1 MQQYLNLLQAILE
14 NGVQT
19 GDRTGTGT
27 MTLPGYHY
35 QVKLSQDEDGVIHG
49 FPLLTTKKI
58 SLKSVFEELIW
69 KLRGDTNIR
78 FLVQNGNHIWTEWPF
93 KRWLQETGQKEILD
107 RMWKDEGKSDYSD
120 EWKAKKAEFEAK
132 ILADEEIKKF
142 VMCWGGKDQY
152 RTTSFSKEWG
162 ELGRTYGHQFRRFG
176 EVGFND
182 FDGETREE
190 LFRAFDDISGPWI
203 KGKDQLIDA
212 IHLIKHNPENRRII
226 ISLWNPQDV
235 DKTLLPPCPCFYQFF
250 ANQEGYLHLNMYQRS
265 CDSFLGVPYNTAQD
279 SLFLCLMA
287 QVTGRKPGIFNHFF
301 GDVHIYLNHIDQVKQ
316 QLQRIPGELPSIRLN
331 PEIKNILDFKRSDIE
346 LLNYD
351 PQEHIRGAVSI

>member
-1 MQQYLNLLQAILE
+1 MKQYLNLLQSILE

-19 GDRTGTGT
+19 SDRTGTGT

-35 QVKLSQDEDGVIHG
+35 QVKLEQDEDGVIHG
-49 FPLLTTKKI
+49 FPLLTTKKM

-78 FLVQNGNHIWTEWPF
+78 FLVKNKNHIWTEWPY
-93 KRWLQETGQKEILD
+93 KRWLQETGQQAIID
-107 RMWKDEGKSDYSD
+107 RMWKDEEKSDYSD

-132 ILADEEIKKF
+132 IISNDSFAKK
-142 VMCWGGKDQY
+142 WGA
-152 RTTSFSKEWG
+152 
-162 ELGRTYGHQFRRFG
+162 LGRTYGHQFRRFG
-176 EVGFND
+176 ELRFND
-182 FDGETREE
+182 FDGETRED
-190 LFRAFDDISGPWI
+190 LFLAFDDISGPWI
-203 KGKDQLIDA
+203 KGKDQLMDA
-212 IHLIKHNPENRRII
+212 IHLINNNPENRRII

>member
-1 MQQYLNLLQAILE
+1 MQQYLNLLQAILG

-35 QVKLSQDEDGVIHG
+35 QVKLNQDEDGVIHG
-49 FPLLTTKKI
+49 FPLLTTKKM

-93 KRWLQETGQKEILD
+93 KKWLQETGQQAIID
-107 RMWKDEGKSDYSD
+107 RMWKDEEKSDYSD
-120 EWKAKKAEFEAK
+120 KWKQKKSEFEAK
-132 ILADEEIKKF
+132 ILADEPIKIASR
-142 VMCWGGKDQY
+142 VEMASDLYQ
-152 RTTSFSKEWG
+152 TTSFAKKWG

-176 EVGFND
+176 EVCFND
-182 FDGETREE
+182 FDGETRED
-190 LFRAFDDISGPWI
+190 LFLAFDHIPRHFCE
-203 KGKDQLIDA
+203 GKDQLMDA
-212 IHLIKHNPENRRII
+212 IELIKHNPENCRII